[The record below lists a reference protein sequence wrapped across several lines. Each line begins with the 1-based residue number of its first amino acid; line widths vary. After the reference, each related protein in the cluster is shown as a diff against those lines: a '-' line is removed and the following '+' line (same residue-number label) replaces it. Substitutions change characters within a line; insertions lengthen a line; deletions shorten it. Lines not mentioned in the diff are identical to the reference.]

1 MTGMPMTPYMQR
13 MPSRAKARA
22 TTVYPFALASAEPPP
37 ALLLLPVETVRCS
50 DSLESASGVGR
61 AVRELESNGYKEL
74 QRIVTC
80 K

>member
-13 MPSRAKARA
+13 MPSRAKERA

-37 ALLLLPVETVRCS
+37 ALLLLPVEKVRCSS

-61 AVRELESNGYKEL
+61 AARRLESNAYKVNKGL
-74 QRIVTC
+74 
-80 K
+80 